1 MAMNPGQMPQV
12 PSLQQLQTYAVNV
25 AGQVE
30 GVGASLYD
38 FQTYANAGTTTQY
51 TFFQV
56 PVGQGG
62 KTKADTNMEA
72 AGSLPSPKNFL
83 VQSIE
88 VLFFPGVSPAV
99 FGAQAAAQGIN
110 DTWVISKAGYLE
122 LFIGSKTYLTEA
134 PIGRFPPKN
143 GLAGFS
149 ALADASTT
157 GASGQ
162 SRIAYATM
170 AGKPYE
176 LFPWILLQPTQ
187 NFNVTLN
194 FPTTAALPSGQD
206 ARIGV
211 VLHGILYRNSQ

>member
-1 MAMNPGQMPQV
+1 MNPSQMPVV
-12 PSLQQLQTYAVNV
+12 PTLTQLQTYAVNV

-30 GVGASLYD
+30 GIGASLYD

-51 TFFQV
+51 TFFQI
-56 PVGQGG
+56 PIGQSG
-62 KTKADTNMEA
+62 KTKADTNMES

-99 FGAQAAAQGIN
+99 TGAIAAAQGVN

-122 LFIGSKTYLTEA
+122 FFIGSKTYLTEA
-134 PIGRFPPKN
+134 PIGRFPPKT
-143 GLAGFS
+143 GMTGFAAMS
-149 ALADASTT
+149 DSTT
-157 GASGQ
+157 AGATQ
-162 SRIAYATM
+162 SNRIAYSTM

-194 FPTTAALPSGQD
+194 FPTTTALPSGQD
-206 ARIGV
+206 AKIGV

>member
-1 MAMNPGQMPQV
+1 MAMNPNQMPVV
-12 PSLQQLQTYAVNV
+12 PSLAQLQTYAVNV

-56 PVGQGG
+56 PVGQSS

-88 VLFFPGVSPAV
+88 VFFFPGVNPSVYGAGAV
-99 FGAQAAAQGIN
+99 SAGIN
-110 DTWVISKAGYLE
+110 DTYIISKAGYLE
-122 LFIGSKTYLTEA
+122 FFIGSKTYLTEA

-143 GLAGFS
+143 GLAGF
-149 ALADASTT
+149 AAASDTT
-157 GASGQ
+157 TAGASQ
-162 SRIAYATM
+162 QYRTAYSTM

-194 FPTTAALPSGQD
+194 FPSTTAISAD